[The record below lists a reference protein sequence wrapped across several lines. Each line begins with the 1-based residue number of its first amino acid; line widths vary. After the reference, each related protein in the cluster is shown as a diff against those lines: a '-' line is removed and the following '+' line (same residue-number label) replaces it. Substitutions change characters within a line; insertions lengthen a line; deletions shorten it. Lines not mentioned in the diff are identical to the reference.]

1 MVDRGQDQVSEP
13 SLVRCNVLSVVQD
26 DASVGVKGREN
37 VAVGVSEHTL
47 VVIDSGLSL
56 IGALGYDIFDGKG
69 DAATTNF
76 RRDVSPAEEKS
87 GDHIPSLSGR
97 SVLES
102 GGV

>member
-47 VVIDSGLSL
+47 VVIERHLSL
-56 IGALGYDIFDGKG
+56 VRTPG
-69 DAATTNF
+69 
-76 RRDVSPAEEKS
+76 
-87 GDHIPSLSGR
+87 
-97 SVLES
+97 
-102 GGV
+102 